1 MAKTKTGIFSGSF
14 NPIHIGHLAL
24 ANYLCEFEG
33 LDEVWFMVT
42 PHNPFKNQADLWP
55 DELRLQLVQLAIE
68 GYPRFRVSDFEFH
81 LPRPS
86 YTIHT
91 LNRLKQE
98 YPEREF
104 QLIIGSDN
112 WMVFDRWFESERIV
126 SENKILVYPR
136 PGFSVDKSQLPP
148 NVHVADSP
156 IFEISSTFIRE
167 ALATGKDIRYFLHPA
182 VYKELYNRPEALILS
197 TPAIPE
203 NYSFRRRC
211 SVIITISAGAPIR
224 IFLFEVPIPLVTIIG
239 ILAELYFNPVRKR
252 LP

>member
-1 MAKTKTGIFSGSF
+1 MSR
-14 NPIHIGHLAL
+14 
-24 ANYLCEFEG
+24 G
-33 LDEVWFMVT
+33 LGDVY
-42 PHNPFKNQADLWP
+42 KRQ
-55 DELRLQLVQLAIE
+55 
-68 GYPRFRVSDFEFH
+68 
-81 LPRPS
+81 
-86 YTIHT
+86 
-91 LNRLKQE
+91 KQE

-182 VYKELYNRPEALILS
+182 VYKR
-197 TPAIPE
+197 
-203 NYSFRRRC
+203 
-211 SVIITISAGAPIR
+211 IIQQTDSIDSSHSCH
-224 IFLFEVPIPLVTIIG
+224 T
-239 ILAELYFNPVRKR
+239 
-252 LP
+252 